1 VITALAAI
9 AGALAA
15 TLPARRAARLQ
26 VLDAL
31 ASS

>member
-1 VITALAAI
+1 MIGGA
-9 AGALAA
+9 AGAVTA

-31 ASS
+31 ATA